1 MPGTIQDIV
10 ATGQQV
16 AVAINNLSRQF
27 ASFFPQATAVSTS
40 APSAGTITFN
50 SSQANGFLEVIT
62 SSGATFRVALYP
74 SS

>member
-1 MPGTIQDIV
+1 MPGTIQDMV
-10 ATGQQV
+10 ATGQNV
-16 AVAINNLSRQF
+16 VNAINGLTRQF

-40 APSAGTITFN
+40 APSAGTITFT
-50 SSQANGFLEVIT
+50 SSQANGFLEVVT

>member
-1 MPGTIQDIV
+1 MPGSISDIV
-10 ATGQQV
+10 ATGQRV
-16 AVAINNLSRQF
+16 VVAINNLTQQF
-27 ASFFPQATAVSTS
+27 TQFFPQATAVSTS

-50 SSQANGFLEVIT
+50 SSLANGFLEVTT